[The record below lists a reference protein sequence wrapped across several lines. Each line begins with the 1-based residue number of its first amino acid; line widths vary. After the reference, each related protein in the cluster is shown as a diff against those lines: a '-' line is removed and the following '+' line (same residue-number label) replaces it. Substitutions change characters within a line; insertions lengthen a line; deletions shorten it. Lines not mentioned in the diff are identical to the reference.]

1 MPRPA
6 RWPLSSGRVG
16 RRRVAKRCSRLRKP
30 SQQMCQPAAETAR
43 AKAVAAML
51 SSSVALSPADVAALA
66 GVQTRCARVGGS
78 DVTG

>member
-16 RRRVAKRCSRLRKP
+16 RQEVQQTAQP

>member
-1 MPRPA
+1 
-6 RWPLSSGRVG
+6 
-16 RRRVAKRCSRLRKP
+16 
-30 SQQMCQPAAETAR
+30 MCQPAAETAR

-51 SSSVALSPADVAALA
+51 SSSVTLSPADVAALA

>member
-16 RRRVAKRCSRLRKP
+16 RRGRQEVQQTAQP